1 MSAVGTIKRQS
12 HWWIITAEPHVMMR
26 LKRLLPGVRIAKAE
40 SLAVT
45 ATEEMAQEIEWAMQR
60 WTFEM
65 SDADRAEL
73 AAKAKAADEREQM
86 VDRIRAG
93 TGFLTRGVGW
103 LEPAFPLRDYQR
115 LATDLILTTGSTLIV
130 DELGLGKTLMSLALL
145 ADPAARPGVAVT
157 LTGLPGQ
164 WLRELNKFYPQLT
177 GVELKT
183 TQSDKE
189 LRRIFKGGDHVAYD
203 LIVMNYSKLANLG
216 SVLADHVHTVIF
228 DEIQELRRTDSL
240 KYQGAK
246 SLVAK
251 GATVCGLSATPVYN
265 FGGEMYSVMNVIKPG
280 CLGGRDEFLREWSG
294 ERFYG
299 DSDSKVRI
307 KNPTALRS
315 HLTRRGL
322 FLRRTRADVGIQLP
336 AIESIE
342 QLVPSDINVLN
353 ELSGNAIEM
362 ARLILSTDAS
372 NTVKWQTSAELDWKL
387 RQATGVSKAPFVADF
402 VRMLLSSQEKVL
414 LLGWHRSVYD
424 IWMERLKEFKP
435 VMYTGTESPN
445 QKAESFERFTKG
457 DARVLIMSLRSGAGL
472 DGLQEVC
479 NTIVFGELDWS
490 PGVHRQAIGRL
501 GRPGQTNGVLAY
513 FCVAKDGSDPV
524 ILDTLNIKSMET
536 DKLIEPDNSNTG
548 PTGGLAETSKHIK
561 KLAESILAAAKVS
574 A

>member
-1 MSAVGTIKRQS
+1 MSAVGTIRRQS
-12 HWWIITAEPHVMMR
+12 HWWIITAEPHVMIR
-26 LKRLLPGVRIAKAE
+26 LKRLLPGVRIAKAD

-45 ATEEMAQEIEWAMQR
+45 ATEEMAQEIRWAMQR

-65 SDADRAEL
+65 SDADHAEL
-73 AAKAKAADEREQM
+73 SAKAQAADEREVL
-86 VDRIRAG
+86 VDRIRSG
-93 TGFLTRGVGW
+93 TGFLTPGVGW
-103 LEPAFPLRDYQR
+103 LEPAFPLRDYQQ
-115 LATDLILTTGSTLIV
+115 LATDLIRTTGATLIV

-145 ADPAARPGVAVT
+145 EDPAARPGVAVT

-164 WLRELNKFYPQLT
+164 WLRELNKFYPQLS

-183 TQSDKE
+183 GQPDKE
-189 LRRIFKGGDHVAYD
+189 LKRIFKGGDQVAYD
-203 LIVMNYSKLANLG
+203 LIVMNYAKLANLG
-216 SVLADHVHTVIF
+216 PVLADYVHTVIY

-246 SLVAK
+246 DLVAK

-265 FGGEMYSVMNVIKPG
+265 FGGEMYSVMNVVKPG
-280 CLGGRDEFLREWSG
+280 CLGGREEFIREWSG
-294 ERFYG
+294 AGG
-299 DSDSKVRI
+299 DIDSKVRI
-307 KNPTALRS
+307 KNPAALRS

-342 QLVPSDINVLN
+342 QLVPSDSNILN

-362 ARLILSTDAS
+362 ARLILSADSS
-372 NTVKWQTSAELDWKL
+372 NTTKWQTSAELDWRL

-402 VRMLLSSQEKVL
+402 VRLLLSSQEKVL

-435 VMYTGTESPN
+435 VMYTGTESVN
-445 QKAESFERFTKG
+445 QKAAAFQAFTQG

-472 DGLQEVC
+472 DGLQDVC
-479 NTIVFGELDWS
+479 STLVFGELDWS

-513 FCVAKDGSDPV
+513 FCVTKDGSDPV
-524 ILDTLNIKSMET
+524 ILDTLNIKSMES
-536 DKLIEPDNSNTG
+536 DKLIEPDMKN
-548 PTGGLAETSKHIK
+548 GGSAMAVVPSQHIK
-561 KLAESILAAAKVS
+561 KLAESILTKAGA
-574 A
+574 

>member
-12 HWWIITAEPHVMMR
+12 HWWILTAEPHVMMR
-26 LKRLLPGVRIAKAE
+26 LKRVLPGVAFAKAD

-45 ATEEMAQEIEWAMQR
+45 ATEEMAQEIEWVLQR
-60 WTFEM
+60 WPFEM
-65 SDADRAEL
+65 TTGDRAEL
-73 AAKAKAADEREQM
+73 AAKAQAANEREVL

-93 TGFLTRGVGW
+93 TGFLTPGPGW
-103 LEPAFPLRDYQR
+103 LTPAFPLRDYQR
-115 LATDLILTTGSTLIV
+115 LATDLIRTTGSTLIV

-145 ADPAARPGVAVT
+145 EDPAARPAVAVT

-164 WLRELNKFYPQLT
+164 WLRELGKFYPQLT

-183 TQSDKE
+183 TKPDKE
-189 LRRIFKGGDHVAYD
+189 LRRITKGGDHVAYD
-203 LIVMNYSKLANLG
+203 LIVMNYAKLAALG
-216 SVLADHVHTVIF
+216 PMLADFAHTVIF
-228 DEIQELRRTDSL
+228 DEIQELRRTESL
-240 KYQGAK
+240 KYVGAEQ
-246 SLVAK
+246 LVAK

-265 FGGEMYSVMNVIKPG
+265 FGGEMFSVMNIIKPG
-280 CLGGRDEFLREWSG
+280 SLGGRSEFLREWSG
-294 ERFYG
+294 AGYG
-299 DSDSKVRI
+299 RESDSKVRI
-307 KNPTALRS
+307 KNPAALRS

-342 QLVPSDINVLN
+342 QLVPSDANILN

-362 ARLILSTDAS
+362 ARLILSADAS
-372 NTVKWQTSAELDWKL
+372 NTTKWQTSAELDWKL

-424 IWMERLKEFKP
+424 IWMERLREFNP
-435 VMYTGTESPN
+435 VMYTGTESAN
-445 QKAESFERFTKG
+445 AKAEAFEAFTKG
-457 DARVLIMSLRSGAGL
+457 NARVLIMSLRSGAGL
-472 DGLQEVC
+472 DGLQDVC
-479 NTIVFGELDWS
+479 STLVFGELDWS

-513 FCVAKDGSDPV
+513 FCVTKDGSDPV
-524 ILDTLNIKSMET
+524 ILDTLNIKSMES
-536 DKLIEPDNSNTG
+536 DKLIEPDTHNGTAT
-548 PTGGLAETSKHIK
+548 PAEQPQHIK
-561 KLAESILAAAKVS
+561 RLAESILAAAKVN